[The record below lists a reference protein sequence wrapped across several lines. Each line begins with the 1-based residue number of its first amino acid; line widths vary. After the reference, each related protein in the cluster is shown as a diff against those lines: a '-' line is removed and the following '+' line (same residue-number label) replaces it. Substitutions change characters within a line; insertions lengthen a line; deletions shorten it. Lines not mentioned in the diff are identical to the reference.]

1 MIVTQSLAR
10 GAVRAAAARH
20 SEAAARAYSRLV
32 KSGVSAPATLR
43 RYSAWFRK
51 HQGIFE
57 RDALLIALGGVSR
70 RGGAFCAYSPAF
82 EKSEK
87 GWELGIRKL
96 RIEFVPGDIV
106 AIDEERM
113 PVRISGHALERMF
126 QRINTIDWPVIR
138 DCLASVTHF
147 LCAVGQEYAASGLRQ
162 CAIPADLGMLVGQ
175 VDDGELILRT
185 FLPDSQLSAKWQTI
199 YDDLRR
205 FCAENGTAMERAA
218 LVPDP
223 GLRAQLRELIASGKH
238 QWLRRAYVPGED
250 PLEDAWRSRLAG
262 DDSAPTSC
270 VAQGA

>member
-32 KSGVSAPATLR
+32 KSGVSAPVTLR
-43 RYSAWFRK
+43 RYGAWFRR

-57 RDALLIALGGVSR
+57 RDALLIALGWVSR

-113 PVRISGHALERMF
+113 PVRVSGHALERMF

-138 DCLASVTHF
+138 DCLAGATHF
-147 LCAVGQEYAASGLRQ
+147 ICAAGEAYASSDLRQ
-162 CAIPADLGMLVGQ
+162 CAIPADRGLLVGQ
-175 VDDGELILRT
+175 VQDDELTLRT
-185 FLPDSQLSAKWQTI
+185 FLPDSQLNLKWQAI
-199 YDDLRR
+199 YEDLRR
-205 FCAENGTAMERAA
+205 FRDENEKAMKQAA

-223 GLRAQLRELIASGKH
+223 GLRARLRELIASGRH

-250 PLEDAWRSRLAG
+250 PLEDAWRLRVSSTPDLPPA
-262 DDSAPTSC
+262 
-270 VAQGA
+270 